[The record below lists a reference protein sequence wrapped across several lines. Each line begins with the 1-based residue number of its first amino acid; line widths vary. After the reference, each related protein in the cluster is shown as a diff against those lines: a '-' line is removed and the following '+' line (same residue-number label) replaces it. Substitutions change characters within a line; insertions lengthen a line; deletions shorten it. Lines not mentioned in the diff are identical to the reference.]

1 MEERPVALITGC
13 STGIG
18 LETTL
23 LLARNGWRVFATMR
37 DLKKAGP
44 LREAAQGLP
53 VDILPL
59 DVDHPVSIKKAVAT
73 VARAAGRV
81 DALIN
86 NAGWGAFG
94 ALDEFTDKEIF
105 AQYETNVFGLMRMT
119 REVLPFM
126 RRQGS
131 GRIVHIGSL
140 AGKMTFAGIGL
151 YCSTKYAV
159 EALTEGLRVET
170 RAFGVEVA
178 VVEPGSI
185 NTPFKA
191 NRRKAALFLKKRSAH
206 QKVLENILYFGD
218 HPSRF
223 TPKAPQVAQ
232 TILKAL
238 RARHMATRYAVGL
251 DSVWFPVIRW
261 FLPNF
266 LYDHLMTVLYRRF
279 AG

>member
-1 MEERPVALITGC
+1 VENRPVALITGC

-23 LLARNGWRVFATMR
+23 LLAQEGWRVFATMR

-44 LREAAQGLP
+44 LQEASRGLP
-53 VDILPL
+53 IEILPL
-59 DVDHPVSIKKAVAT
+59 DVDHAHSVKKAVST
-73 VARAAGRV
+73 VARMAGRV
-81 DALIN
+81 DVLVN
-86 NAGWGAFG
+86 NAGYGAFG
-94 ALDEFTDKEIF
+94 ALDEFTDREIL
-105 AQYETNVFGLMRMT
+105 AQYETNVFGLMRVT

-151 YCSTKYAV
+151 YCSTKHVV
-159 EALTEGLRVET
+159 EALTEGLRIET
-170 RAFGVEVA
+170 RPFGVEVA

-223 TPKAPQVAQ
+223 APKAPRVAQ

-238 RARHMATRYAVGL
+238 KARRMATRYQVGM
-251 DSVWFPVIRW
+251 DAVWFPVVRW

-266 LYDHLMTVLYRRF
+266 VYDGLLKAMYKRF
-279 AG
+279 TP

>member
-1 MEERPVALITGC
+1 LEDRPVALLTGC

-18 LETTL
+18 LETAL
-23 LLARNGWRVFATMR
+23 LLAREGWRVFATMR
-37 DLKKAGP
+37 DLKKAET

-53 VDILPL
+53 IELL
-59 DVDHPVSIKKAVAT
+59 SMDVDKPVSVKKAVST
-73 VARAAGRV
+73 VAHLAGRV
-81 DALIN
+81 DVLIN

-94 ALDEFTDKEIF
+94 ALDEFTDKEIL
-105 AQYETNVFGLMRMT
+105 AQYETNVFGLMRVT

-131 GRIVHIGSL
+131 GRIIHIGSL

-151 YCSTKYAV
+151 YCSTKHAV

-170 RAFGVEVA
+170 RPFGVQVA

-206 QKVLENILYFGD
+206 QRVLENILYFGN

-223 TPKAPQVAQ
+223 TPKAPRVAR

-238 RARHMATRYAVGL
+238 KADHMATRYPVGL
-251 DSVWFPVIRW
+251 DSVWFPVARW
-261 FLPNF
+261 FMPDF
-266 LYDHLMTVLYRRF
+266 VYDRLLEAMYRRF
-279 AG
+279 GA